1 MDAFTRCAAPFKTS
15 CARYELA
22 RTLARMGCKD
32 AALDEASRAAEIF
45 ERIGAAAEH
54 ARASALMHD
63 LSSPPPSDAGDCEHS
78 RLTRREQEILREIAQ
93 GKTNAQI
100 AAELSLSEH
109 TVHRHVA
116 NILSK
121 LDLRSRVAAS
131 AFAAAR
137 GLL

>member
-1 MDAFTRCAAPFKTS
+1 
-15 CARYELA
+15 
-22 RTLARMGCKD
+22 MGCKD

-100 AAELSLSEH
+100 AAELS
-109 TVHRHVA
+109 
-116 NILSK
+116 
-121 LDLRSRVAAS
+121 
-131 AFAAAR
+131 
-137 GLL
+137 